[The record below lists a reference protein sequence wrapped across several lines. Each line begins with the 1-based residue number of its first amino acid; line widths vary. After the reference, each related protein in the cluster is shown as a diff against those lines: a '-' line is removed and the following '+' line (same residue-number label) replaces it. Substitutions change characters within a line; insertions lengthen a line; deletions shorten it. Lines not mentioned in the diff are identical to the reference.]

1 MNCDSF
7 HTIVSGRFKGLILFM
22 AFQMFWPCSVIAQ
35 SDDYLKALEKEV
47 HELDDGTPATNQPD
61 TPPPVVPVQESPPL
75 KVAPPK
81 VDKSGKPDF
90 PLEEFKQLVQMAYPG
105 SFILLHRLS
114 KEQQQQVFDEYVR
127 TGNLARVRR
136 LIFKLARD
144 R

>member
-1 MNCDSF
+1 
-7 HTIVSGRFKGLILFM
+7 M

-47 HELDDGTPATNQPD
+47 RELDDGTSATDQPD
-61 TPPPVVPVQESPPL
+61 TPPPVVPVQEP
-75 KVAPPK
+75 APPK

-90 PLEEFKQLVQMAYPG
+90 PREEFKQLVQMAYPG
-105 SFILLHRLS
+105 SFILLRRLS
-114 KEQQQQVFDEYVR
+114 KEQQQLVFDEYVR